1 MNKKFATHSTVCF
14 GESKYLIFL
23 FFSFFLISC
32 TYNIQESDPNEKQNL
47 ANSVRRSA
55 AFKIKNETSLIPC
68 GTGGQMMNQI
78 QMLALSFFY
87 YDLPTMEEAREL
99 VIYAAQKL
107 ANEINDEPKIHP
119 YLYQYPFSPTHT
131 EIYIFV
137 QNKKNSKIPP
147 DYISVVSL
155 SGGMVKYDIDNPKT
169 SRLITIHRETYQE
182 ALEKLT
188 SSKVEVLQA
197 STL

>member
-1 MNKKFATHSTVCF
+1 MNKKFVTHSTVCF
-14 GESKYLIFL
+14 VESKCLIFL

-55 AFKIKNETSLIPC
+55 AFKIKEEKSLIPC
-68 GTGGQMMNQI
+68 GTGGQMMNDI

-87 YDLPTMEEAREL
+87 YTPLTMEKAREL

-107 ANEINDEPKIHP
+107 ANEINNEPKIHP
-119 YLYQYPFSPTHT
+119 HLYQYPFSPTHT

-137 QNKKNSKIPP
+137 QNKKNSKIPA

-155 SGGMVKYDIDNPKT
+155 SRGIVEYDIKDPQT
-169 SRLITIHRETYQE
+169 RRLITIHRETYQE
-182 ALEKLT
+182 ALEKL
-188 SSKVEVLQA
+188 SSLQA
-197 STL
+197 EVPQTSTL